1 MKICLTGGTGFL
13 GSRIGL
19 FFKEN
24 GFEVVNISRQDFKGS
39 PKTIADKI
47 EGANMLI
54 NLAGAPI
61 LKKWTSS
68 YKKTIRDSRVETTKL
83 LVEAIG
89 LAKNK
94 PSIVLSSSAVG
105 IYDDVYEHDEF
116 SDRLGDDF
124 LASVCKDWESALAP
138 LTSMNVKLAV
148 MRIGVVLDAKQGAL
162 AKMLPSFKMGLG
174 AVVGDGLQSF
184 PCIHIN
190 DFLSAIWYILKN
202 PESNGV
208 YNLVAPDMVSNQY
221 FSKKLGQKLNRPV
234 LFKASKF
241 MMKMVFGDGAS
252 VLLKGQKVKPQ
263 RLLDLNFPFQ
273 FPTVDAMLDDLVRK

>member
-221 FSKKLGQKLNRPV
+221 FSKKLGEKLNRPV